1 MQDFSVEGGP
11 QNVWGGSDFSRVD
24 RIFTI
29 GQSPKIWGNFSKI
42 CIKIN
47 KKLKNTEKI
56 REKMQ
61 IFQKIFLIFGCHKFV
76 IMGKINNLICTCC
89 SGGFGGRSPPTLANF
104 Y

>member
-11 QNVWGGSDFSRVD
+11 ENVWGGSDFSRVE
-24 RIFTI
+24 RNFTI

-47 KKLKNTEKI
+47 KKVEKIEKI

-61 IFQKIFLIFGCHKFV
+61 IFQKIFFNFRGHKFV
-76 IMGKINNLICTCC
+76 IMGK
-89 SGGFGGRSPPTLANF
+89 
-104 Y
+104 